1 MYPSVSKSFQMV
13 NFKPIPPL
21 ELVNVNP
28 PKIHP
33 SYPKELKARCHSSPF
48 TKAFIVELKVM
59 MSSVE
64 PFSLDDFSKRR
75 EKNLTVGNDV
85 CVFLVGKNMYSKM
98 VN

>member
-13 NFKPIPPL
+13 NFKQKPPL

-28 PKIHP
+28 RKYQK

-59 MSSVE
+59 MSSFE
-64 PFSLDDFSKRR
+64 PFFAGR
-75 EKNLTVGNDV
+75 
-85 CVFLVGKNMYSKM
+85 FLK
-98 VN
+98 